1 MTVEPDSRL
10 HIPHDSL
17 RECLTMSENTQNLT
31 EEAQKLE
38 DLSEEGYSA
47 RKPEGLF
54 KIIFYAIGVFMAFFH
69 IWFLAYSSME
79 PWMLYYFHLGFGFVL
94 TFMLY
99 PFTKKSNRKLPTVMD
114 MLLIVVSLAS
124 CAYAILEMDE
134 LIYRIGSEPT
144 QADVVFAVCVVGL
157 VLEVTRRT
165 NGIILP
171 IIAIIFI
178 AYGLF
183 GNLLPY
189 SLGGHRGYSFARL
202 FSYLSGMEG
211 ILSIP
216 LATSASF
223 VFLFF
228 LFSSFLAST
237 GAGQFFIDFAMALC
251 GGSRGGPAKVAV
263 VGSALF
269 GTISGNS
276 CANVVASGTFT
287 IPMMIQ
293 TGYSPRFAGAV
304 EAVSSTGGQMTPPI
318 LGAAAFIIAEL
329 TGTPYTTVALATIIP
344 ALLYFVSVFYM
355 IDLEA
360 CKEGLHGISR
370 DQLPSLKKIILER
383 GHLVCPIFVLI
394 FVMTV
399 LNASVIKA
407 AVWAIYSTIICT
419 FLRRA
424 TWLTP
429 KQFLAGFADGAKQA
443 LGLISSCATAGI
455 IIGVLNMTGT
465 GLKFAGAVIAFSGGL
480 LPVALVLTMVSSLI
494 LGMGLPTAA
503 AYLIC
508 AAVVVPAL
516 TGMNVDPLTAHLFIF
531 YFACLSAITPPV
543 ALAAFAASFLAKD
556 KPMRVAVTAVRL
568 GIVAFIV
575 PFMFVYAPTL
585 LWQGSAVDITTT
597 MITALI
603 GVILLGSGIQGYLL
617 DQHLNVFLRGVC
629 LVGALSLIKPGL
641 TTDIIGIACAVAV
654 VVIVKL
660 TAKKKNMDLPE
671 KNV

>member
-1 MTVEPDSRL
+1 MPSCQVQ
-10 HIPHDSL
+10 
-17 RECLTMSENTQNLT
+17 ENNTD
-31 EEAQKLE
+31 KLE
-38 DLSEEGYSA
+38 QLSEEGYSS

-54 KIIFYAIGVFMAFFH
+54 KIVFYAIGVSMALFH
-69 IWFLAYSSME
+69 IWFLGYSTME
-79 PWMLYYFHLGFGFVL
+79 PWMLFYYHLGFGLVL
-94 TFMLY
+94 CFLLY
-99 PFTKKSNRKLPTVMD
+99 PFSAKSNRKLPTLCD
-114 MLLIVVSLAS
+114 ILLIAASLAC

-144 QADVVFAVCVVGL
+144 KPDVVFGVCIVLL
-157 VLEVTRRT
+157 VLEMTRRT
-165 NGIILP
+165 NGWILP
-171 IIAIIFI
+171 VIATVFI
-178 AYGLF
+178 LYGLF

-189 SLGGHRGYSFARL
+189 SFGGHRGCSFDRL

-211 ILSIP
+211 LLSTP

-251 GGSRGGPAKVAV
+251 GGTRGGPAKVAV

-287 IPMMIQ
+287 IPMMIR
-293 TGYSPRFAGAV
+293 TGYTPRFAGAV

-329 TGTPYTTVALATIIP
+329 TGTPYIDVALATIMP
-344 ALLYFVSVFYM
+344 AMLYFLSVFYM

-360 CKEGLHGISR
+360 YKQGLHGMDR
-370 DQLPSLKKIILER
+370 GELPSLKKIVLER
-383 GHLVCPIFVLI
+383 GHLVLPIFVLI
-394 FVMTV
+394 FVMVV

-407 AVWAIYSTIICT
+407 AIWAIYSTILCT
-419 FLRRA
+419 FLRRG

-429 KQFLAGFADGAKQA
+429 QKFIAGFADGAKQA
-443 LGLISSCATAGI
+443 VGLISACATAGI
-455 IIGVLNMTGT
+455 VIGVLNMTGM

-480 LPVALVLTMVSSLI
+480 LPIALCLTMVSSLI

-516 TGMNVDPLTAHLFIF
+516 TELQVPALTAHLFIF

-543 ALAAFAASFLAKD
+543 ALAAFTAAFLAKD
-556 KPMRVAVTAVRL
+556 KPMAVAGTAVRL

-575 PFMFVYAPTL
+575 PFMFVYSPTL
-585 LWQGSAVDITTT
+585 LWKGAPLDIGLTLV
-597 MITALI
+597 TALI
-603 GVILLGSGIQGYLL
+603 GVFLLGSGVQGALL
-617 DQHLNVFLRGVC
+617 DRRINPVQRGIC
-629 LVGALSLIKPGL
+629 IVGALALIQPGL
-641 TTDIIGIACAVAV
+641 VTDAIGLGCLILVL
-654 VVIVKL
+654 IWVKAM
-660 TAKKKNMDLPE
+660 AKKPMQPQR
-671 KNV
+671 